1 MNEKECIMVVTK
13 NRPEILSKTLHQL
26 ANINLPAI
34 VLDDSTNTETR
45 QIVNNITKKG
55 NNIYYHGTHEQKDI
69 LQKFTELG
77 VNLDYFIIKPLGT
90 NGWTLGYTRN
100 YAIILAKTL
109 GIERLLFMDDD
120 IIIKQNIIQEM
131 MKLLDNADFVGAKI
145 SGMPDD
151 SVVGYIMRELSMK
164 PYEFL
169 SGGFLAFNLDSV
181 SEYFLNYY
189 NEDWIWLF
197 LHKPKVK
204 LTKYGEVHQLPF
216 NPFENAVERAL
227 QQEFGEILVDGVKKA
242 IESKNN
248 AALTDVHFWNRI
260 VEKRSDLIKDVINLS
275 ENNCVTG
282 MSVGKFLLSY
292 HSKVDGK
299 QLVNIFT
306 TYFARKKLWLHLL
319 YDLGEY
325 ESVEDF
331 YGGGAL

>member
-227 QQEFGEILVDGVKKA
+227 QQEFGEILVDGVQKA
-242 IESKNN
+242 TQNNTFSLLMAEKFWKSVLEESEMNIKRLMGLCRGKDIE
-248 AALTDVHFWNRI
+248 DV
-260 VEKRSDLIKDVINLS
+260 V
-275 ENNCVTG
+275 
-282 MSVGKFLLSY
+282 MSVCSTLLKYHVFLTPNKFAE
-292 HSKVDGK
+292 V
-299 QLVNIFT
+299 FT
-306 TYFARKKLWLHLL
+306 EYFNQQKYWLAFLNWR
-319 YDLGEY
+319 DKN
-325 ESVEDF
+325 V
-331 YGGGAL
+331 